1 MNKYCTLSIEE
12 TTETTTKSEESGSK
26 ERPPAQIRILSRK
39 DKKVETTTKDKSPLG
54 SDQPKKNIQSWVN
67 TVDPWSTKWIKKV
80 CDNTDIKRAKAHLKT
95 FVHES

>member
-39 DKKVETTTKDKSPLG
+39 DKKVETAVKRESPPQKVETTTKDKSPLG
-54 SDQPKKNIQSWVN
+54 SDQPKKNIRSWVN
-67 TVDPWSTKWIKKV
+67 TVDPWSTK
-80 CDNTDIKRAKAHLKT
+80 
-95 FVHES
+95 